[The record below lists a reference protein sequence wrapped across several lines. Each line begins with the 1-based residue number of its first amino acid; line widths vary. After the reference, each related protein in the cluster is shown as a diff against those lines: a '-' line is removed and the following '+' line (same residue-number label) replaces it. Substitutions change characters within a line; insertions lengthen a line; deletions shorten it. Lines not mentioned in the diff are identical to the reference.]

1 MKFTREAAM
10 AMFACI
16 ASGAAAAAP
25 GYHVWVD
32 GRPVEVLEIPAP
44 SMHHRQLPGDAERP
58 YAAALFDAAGEV
70 SVRVESDA
78 DLSAT
83 RILPLARGVVPQFD
97 GPHALTFKATPPFTL
112 SVEPEPRHGAL
123 IVSGRTPDPDP
134 PREGDPGVTWIG
146 PGRHHFD
153 EPIELHSGETLYLA
167 TGAFVEGAVR
177 GIGTNITVRGHGV
190 LSGLCWPH
198 WEGPAGHLLHFEG
211 ADIALRDFTVM
222 GGWNWTLVLNN
233 VDGAS
238 IDGVNILNGHVLNDD
253 GIDVCRSRDVT
264 IRNCFIRTQDDC
276 IAAKFWCE
284 GLTVENCAL
293 WTDVANIF
301 RIGVECDEPPRRIAG
316 ISVRDVSILHQ
327 SVLKPGRLQN
337 AVNIMASNGE
347 MFEDF
352 VFDGLRF
359 DTPEAGDNLA
369 SVRTLVWRGKVYVH
383 EQAGHV
389 RNVTFR
395 NVALPADAPPDANC
409 VIFVKSHD
417 AEHTVV
423 NVANEC
429 DDPRIRIEREP

>member
-1 MKFTREAAM
+1 MHAAAFSVAAAM
-10 AMFACI
+10 ALGCAI
-16 ASGAAAAAP
+16 SGRASP
-25 GYHVWVD
+25 EYRVWVD
-32 GRPVEVLEIPAP
+32 GRPAEVLDILAP
-44 SMHHRQLPGDAERP
+44 SHHDWQLPDEAAQP
-58 YAAALFDAAGEV
+58 YWAALFDAEGEV
-70 SVRVESDA
+70 TVRVESES

-83 RILPLARGVVPQFD
+83 RILPLSRGIAPRLD
-97 GPHALTFKATPPFTL
+97 GAHALEFTATPPFTL
-112 SVEPEPRHGAL
+112 AVEPRPRHGAL
-123 IVSGRTPDPDP
+123 IVSARPPDPNP
-134 PREGDPGVTWIG
+134 PRPDAPGVKCFG

-177 GIGTNITVRGHGV
+177 GVGTNITVRGHGV
-190 LSGLCWPH
+190 LSGLCWLH

-233 VDGAS
+233 VDNAS

-253 GIDVCRSRDVT
+253 GIDVCRSRNVT

-316 ISVRDVSILHQ
+316 ISVRDVSVLHQ

-352 VFDGLRF
+352 LFDGLRF

-395 NVALPADAPPDANC
+395 NVALPADAPSDANS

-417 AEHTVV
+417 TEHTVG
-423 NVANEC
+423 NVVNEC